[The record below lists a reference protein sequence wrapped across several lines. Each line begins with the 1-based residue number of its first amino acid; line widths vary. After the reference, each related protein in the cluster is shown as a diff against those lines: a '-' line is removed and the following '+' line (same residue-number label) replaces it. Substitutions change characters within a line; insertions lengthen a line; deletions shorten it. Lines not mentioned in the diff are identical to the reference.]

1 VRWPPPS
8 RAACRRHAHDPEAP
22 PLGPSPTRPSARGP
36 AGGRSGH
43 VRVTTAADPPSP
55 SREEHRRVHRQ
66 RGPADVLTPENSV
79 LLLIDHQVG
88 LAEWVRDQSPVD
100 FKNAVLGL
108 ARTAKTLGIP
118 TILTTSRDFGSNGRL
133 LPELADLFADV
144 PVIRRTGT
152 INAYRWPEFRA
163 ALEAT
168 GRRKVIIAGVSTT
181 TCLQFPALDMVLDGY
196 AVYAAIDASGSES
209 ALAREAA
216 IATLSTRGVQIRTW
230 FSLAAEL
237 IADWRRDE
245 ARGWPLAAGAVR
257 EHEVAWGHLLDIAM
271 DHALG
276 RMTPPAGFVEG
287 DETATPPPA
296 SAGVG
301 A

>member
-1 VRWPPPS
+1 MSYTVN
-8 RAACRRHAHDPEAP
+8 E
-22 PLGPSPTRPSARGP
+22 GP
-36 AGGRSGH
+36 AE
-43 VRVTTAADPPSP
+43 T
-55 SREEHRRVHRQ
+55 
-66 RGPADVLTPENSV
+66 LTPDNSV
-79 LLLIDHQVG
+79 LLLIDHQSG
-88 LAEWVRDQSPVD
+88 LAEWVRDQSPVE

-108 ARTAKTLGIP
+108 AKTAKTLGIP
-118 TILTTSRDFGSNGRL
+118 TVLTTSRDFGPNGQL
-133 LPELADLFADV
+133 LPEIKALFPDV

-181 TCLQFPALDMVLDGY
+181 TCLQFPALDMVADGY
-196 AVYAAIDASGSES
+196 DVYAAIDASGSES
-209 ALAREAA
+209 QIAREAA

-245 ARGWPLAAGAVR
+245 AGGWSLAAGAVR

-271 DHALG
+271 DYGYG
-276 RMTPPAGFVEG
+276 RMTPPEGFVEG
-287 DETATPPPA
+287 DESVTPQPA
-296 SAGVG
+296 VAAVS
-301 A
+301 

>member
-1 VRWPPPS
+1 MSIDVN
-8 RAACRRHAHDPEAP
+8 E
-22 PLGPSPTRPSARGP
+22 GP
-36 AGGRSGH
+36 AK
-43 VRVTTAADPPSP
+43 T
-55 SREEHRRVHRQ
+55 
-66 RGPADVLTPENSV
+66 LTPDNAV
-79 LLLIDHQVG
+79 LLMVDHQVG
-88 LAEWVRDQSPVD
+88 LANWIRDQSPVE

-108 ARTAKTLGIP
+108 AGTAKALGIP
-118 TILTTSRDFGSNGRL
+118 TILTTSRDFGPNGQI
-133 LPELADLFADV
+133 LPELKALFPDV

-196 AVYAAIDASGSES
+196 DVYAAIDASGSES
-209 ALAREAA
+209 HIAREAA

-237 IADWRRDE
+237 VADWRRDE
-245 ARGWPLAAGAVR
+245 AAGWPFAATTVR
-257 EHEVAWGHLLDIAM
+257 EHEVAWGHLLDTSMDYAM
-271 DHALG
+271 G
-276 RMTPPAGFVEG
+276 RMTPPDGFVAG
-287 DETATPPPA
+287 DESATPAAPA
-296 SAGVG
+296 TPMADSTPVAVR